1 MGRGHEFLGD
11 SGKSAPLGSFRIGTC
26 QGWPGHWTHVVDMQ
40 QDDLWRPEESDSHAI
55 LLSASLLQTPCT
67 CCPLHRHTHLLMRA
81 MLLGC
86 ASDWPH
92 LPSWKPQHPAISKET
107 KTVLLF
113 PCVSPLSF
121 PDLLNSS
128 EPTTVGFQT
137 HLPAPCSVRNYNFH
151 KIFSSPQRVKPQ
163 TSSKSQIRTPHGAQ
177 TCRGGKSSIQP
188 HVGV

>member
-1 MGRGHEFLGD
+1 MWQTCSKMT
-11 SGKSAPLGSFRIGTC
+11 SGGLRSLTLTQYCFQLPYS
-26 QGWPGHWTHVVDMQ
+26 
-40 QDDLWRPEESDSHAI
+40 RPHAH
-55 LLSASLLQTPCT
+55 AAQC
-67 CCPLHRHTHLLMRA
+67 HRHTHLLIRT

-107 KTVLLF
+107 KTVLLLF
-113 PCVSPLSF
+113 PCVNPLSF
-121 PDLLNSS
+121 PDLLNLS

-137 HLPAPCSVRNYNFH
+137 HLPAPCSVRSYNFH

-188 HVGV
+188 HVGVYLAL